1 MHALSP
7 TEWPIVSSIIV
18 FAAMAVLDFVFAE
31 YTKATADR
39 KSLAASK
46 WAALIIPLN
55 VVVVSGYVTV
65 WWMLVPAAAGAWLG
79 TLLSIKYGK

>member
-1 MHALSP
+1 VSP
-7 TEWPIVSSIIV
+7 TEMPIVYSIIV
-18 FAAMAVLDFVFAE
+18 FVAMAVLDFVFAE

-39 KSLAASK
+39 KILTASN
-46 WAALIIPLN
+46 WAAMIIPLN

-65 WWMLVPAAAGAWLG
+65 WWMLFPAAASPWLG